1 MPDYTTIDLS
11 DNVQLI
17 LDQLRLNQ
25 RIIDKNTFTVSNKG
39 CQYTVFLENLPEVR
53 IERTEPLECFEWH
66 DSIRFAQA
74 AANYVNDQTCLAKV
88 LVDTQKKTVGFQK
101 EFSAQIGWPL
111 GVQFYQNL
119 EDIDQTVTAFREAC
133 SMDDELFQIRLK
145 ERMEKGLL

>member
-1 MPDYTTIDLS
+1 MPPIVDLC

-17 LDQLRLNQ
+17 LDQLSLNQ
-25 RIIDKNTFTVSNKG
+25 RFINKDAFIIQKDER
-39 CQYTVFLENLPEVR
+39 QYTVSLENLPEVR
-53 IERTEPLECFEWH
+53 IKRTEPLECFEWH

-74 AANYVNDQTCLAKV
+74 AANYVNDQACLAKV

-133 SMDDELFQIRLK
+133 SMDDKLFQIRLK
-145 ERMEKGLL
+145 ERVEKGLL